1 VNRPSSLRS
10 VFRATVLVSAC
21 ALASVAGAA
30 TLTAR
35 VVDAA
40 GAPVVDAVVYA
51 IPAVA
56 TPKPPAPGEV
66 SQVNRTFAPL
76 VTVVQTGAAVSFPN
90 RDTVKHQIYSFSPA
104 KVFQL
109 KLYAGLPEAPIV
121 FDKPGLV
128 VLGCNIH
135 DAMLAYI
142 LVVDTP
148 YFGKTGP
155 NGVVRI
161 DHLPPGDFQV
171 TTWHFRMTA
180 PLPARAVSLA
190 GDLKIDSVVDL
201 KP

>member
-1 VNRPSSLRS
+1 VIRPSFLRS
-10 VFRATVLVSAC
+10 VFRAIVLTSGL
-21 ALASVAGAA
+21 ALADASGAVS
-30 TLTAR
+30 LTAR

-56 TPKPPAPGEV
+56 SSKPPAPGEV

-121 FDKPGLV
+121 FDKAGLV

-148 YFGKTGP
+148 YFAKTGP
-155 NGVVRI
+155 NGVARI
-161 DHLPPGDFQV
+161 DRMPAGDFQV

-190 GDLKIDSVVDL
+190 GDVNIDSVVEL